1 MGERDVVVIGGGP
14 GGYVAAIRAAQLG
27 LGVALVDD
35 GPALGGTCLNVGCI
49 PSKALLESSE
59 LYWAARHRFAGHGI
73 HVEPRLDLAA
83 MQERKRRIVA
93 ELTAGIGLL
102 MKKHRIE
109 VVRGRGR
116 LLGPGRVAVPGPEGE
131 RLLECRHVILAMGSV
146 PVELPGLPFDEER
159 ILSSTG
165 ALELPEVPEHLVVVG
180 AGAIGL
186 ELGSVWARL
195 GARVTVVEALDR
207 IVPFADRQLARRLR
221 KALEAQ
227 GLAFRLRSTVA
238 AAVPAGEG
246 LEVTVEGPEGAVET
260 LSCDRLLVAVGRR
273 PATAGQGL
281 AEAGVRLDERGFVV
295 VDGAGRTS
303 VDGVWAIGDL
313 TPGPM
318 LAHRASEEG
327 VAVAERIAGLPGHVD
342 RDLIP
347 SVVYT
352 APELAAVGRTE
363 EELEAA
369 GVPYRVGRFAF
380 RANGRARSLGEVEG
394 LVKVLA
400 HAESDRIL
408 GVHMLGPRVSE
419 LIHEAVV
426 AMAFAAS
433 SEDLAR
439 IVHAHPTLAEVV
451 HEAALAVER
460 RQIHG

>member
-1 MGERDVVVIGGGP
+1 MGERDVAIIGGGP

-27 LGVALVDD
+27 LGVTLVDD

-93 ELTAGIGLL
+93 ELTGGIGLL

-116 LLGPGRVAVPGPEGE
+116 LLGPGRVAVPGPDGE
-131 RLLECRHVILAMGSV
+131 RLLERRHVILAMGSV

-165 ALELPEVPEHLVVVG
+165 ALELTEVPEHLVVVG

-207 IVPFADRQLARRLR
+207 IVPFADLQLARRLQ

-238 AAVPAGEG
+238 AAAPAGEG
-246 LEVTVEGPEGAVET
+246 LEVTVEGPDGAVET

-273 PATAGQGL
+273 PATAG
-281 AEAGVRLDERGFVV
+281 
-295 VDGAGRTS
+295 
-303 VDGVWAIGDL
+303 
-313 TPGPM
+313 
-318 LAHRASEEG
+318 
-327 VAVAERIAGLPGHVD
+327 
-342 RDLIP
+342 
-347 SVVYT
+347 
-352 APELAAVGRTE
+352 
-363 EELEAA
+363 
-369 GVPYRVGRFAF
+369 
-380 RANGRARSLGEVEG
+380 
-394 LVKVLA
+394 
-400 HAESDRIL
+400 
-408 GVHMLGPRVSE
+408 
-419 LIHEAVV
+419 
-426 AMAFAAS
+426 
-433 SEDLAR
+433 
-439 IVHAHPTLAEVV
+439 
-451 HEAALAVER
+451 
-460 RQIHG
+460 